1 MGREIVLLLFTWA
14 AGSVDA
20 INCLGLGHV
29 FTTMMT
35 GNAVSQDLAIGQGHV
50 LAVVRSVLA
59 LNGFDTSRCRGS
71 RGREC
76 KAPSAA
82 LVLRRYVRPLGAL
95 RSWESH
101 YACDVRGPVFV

>member
-71 RGREC
+71 R
-76 KAPSAA
+76 APSVREAA
-82 LVLRRYVRPLGAL
+82 RRSQKLGKPLRL
-95 RSWESH
+95 
-101 YACDVRGPVFV
+101 